1 MEKMGSYSKAF
12 HARDLAAFPGWRPD
26 LSQLRPGRQE
36 QDGREV
42 EVRRDTLAD
51 DDILFLQENL
61 AVTDGIFMDEHV
73 VFAPGG
79 EEWARFC
86 TGTLGF
92 SVPDY
97 AVAETS
103 SGSGPAGA

>member
-12 HARDLAAFPGWRPD
+12 HARDLAAFPGWSPD
-26 LSQLRPGRQE
+26 LSQLRPERQE
-36 QDGREV
+36 QDGQEV
-42 EVRRDTLAD
+42 EVPRNALAD

-79 EEWARFC
+79 EEWERFC

-103 SGSGPAGA
+103 SESGPAGA